1 MNNKGF
7 TLIEILAVIII
18 LGILAAFVVPKLV
31 TLDKTA
37 NEVIA
42 KAAIKELNTLELQI
56 WTRQKFNADVQDDL
70 IVAEAVS
77 SISPAC
83 SFKHYSLTGGTLVCG
98 NVEIIL
104 NRNISTRCCP
114 GGWSN

>member
-18 LGILAAFVVPKLV
+18 IGVLSAFIVPKLI
-31 TLDKTA
+31 TFDETA
-37 NEVIA
+37 NKVAA

-56 WTRQKFNADVQDDL
+56 WTRQKFDAEVQDDL

-83 SFKHYSLTGGTLVCG
+83 SFKHYSLTGGTLVCRG
-98 NVEIIL
+98 TEIIL
-104 NRNISTRCCP
+104 NRKVSTTHSP

>member
-18 LGILAAFVVPKLV
+18 IGILTAFVVPKIV
-31 TLDKTA
+31 TFDKTA
-37 NEVIA
+37 DKIAA
-42 KAAIKELNTLELQI
+42 KAALKELNTLELQI
-56 WTRQKFNADVQDDL
+56 WTRQKFDADVQDDL

-83 SFKHYSLTGGTLVCG
+83 SFKHYSLTGGALVCRDI
-98 NVEIIL
+98 EIKL
-104 NRNISTRCCP
+104 NRKVSTTHGP